1 MLEKKKQFEFYDNEN
16 TVKVEKKHLYLNLIS
31 FNEYFYMC
39 YKNMDKIQRNSYGQ
53 IILNKLSN
61 CITIIS
67 KIYFSKYD
75 YETLENLF
83 LLVKDIE
90 FHIRILN
97 QLHILTKKQILNLS
111 KYSAELSNYI
121 KEFINTDE
129 LCKQS

>member
-1 MLEKKKQFEFYDNEN
+1 MNKKQQFEYQDNEN
-16 TVKVEKKHLYLNLIS
+16 IVKVEKKHIYLSIVN

-39 YKNMDKIQRNSYGQ
+39 YKNMEKIQRESYGQ
-53 IILNKLSN
+53 IILDKLSN

-67 KIYFSKYD
+67 RIYFSKYD
-75 YETLENLF
+75 YETLDELF

-97 QLHILTKKQILNLS
+97 QLHILSKKQILNLS
-111 KYSAELSNYI
+111 KQSAELLSYI
-121 KEFINTDE
+121 KEFMNKDE